1 LAVTQRLAQAADLIA
16 GIGNAASLLLEATI
30 IRSVILPATMNLLG
44 EWNRC
49 LPRRLEWLPDFHVE
63 GAK

>member
-1 LAVTQRLAQAADLIA
+1 
-16 GIGNAASLLLEATI
+16 LLLEATI
-30 IRSVILPATMNLLG
+30 ICSVILPATMNLLG
-44 EWNRC
+44 EWNSC